1 MRRIYCLIIELFN
14 QKGISQFLYRF
25 ATSKKSRFLIPI
37 YKKMYKVSLEDF
49 EIPKEGFQTLEQF
62 FVRKVKKGKRPIV
75 QGENAIVSP
84 VDGKLISFGE
94 ITDDLQV
101 FVKGKYFSLT
111 DMLGSIEKTKRFI
124 NGRFAVIY
132 LSPKDYHRIHAPIDG
147 ELAEQVEL
155 GNRSYPVNELG
166 LRYGKDPLAKN
177 FRAVSF
183 IKFMDTTLA
192 LVKIGAMFINTI
204 RTTRGLGVVKKGEE
218 IAYFSFGSTVILL
231 FEQNSIS
238 FHSELVE
245 GQSVKMGELLGFYK

>member
-1 MRRIYCLIIELFN
+1 MRRFYRFMIEIFN
-14 QKGISQFLYRF
+14 IKGISSLLYRF
-25 ATSKKSRFLIPI
+25 ASSKGSRFLIPI
-37 YKKMYKVSLEDF
+37 YKKLYKVSLDDF
-49 EIPKEGFQTLEQF
+49 EIPQEGFQTLEQF
-62 FVRKVKKGKRPIV
+62 FIRKVKKEKRPIA
-75 QGENAIVSP
+75 QDKKGIICP
-84 VDGKLISFGE
+84 VDGKLISFGN
-94 ITDDLQV
+94 ITEDLQV
-101 FVKGKYFSLT
+101 FVKGKFYSLT
-111 DMLGSIEKTKRFI
+111 DMLGSFEKTKTFI
-124 NGRFAVIY
+124 NGHFAVIY
-132 LSPKDYHRIHAPIDG
+132 LSPQDYHRIHSPIDG
-147 ELAEQVEL
+147 ELIEQFEL
-155 GNRSYPVNELG
+155 GSRSYPVNELG

-245 GQSVKMGELLGFYK
+245 GQLVKMGELLGFYK